1 MEAWMKSSSVTL
13 TSGKTLIKPSWH
25 RGNTDQHT
33 LPSHL
38 RFQDRTEIDTF
49 LNWHQVEAHQKRCPP
64 ANILTIQGWMRW
76 WLQTNRLD
84 WETYL
89 NLSTTHWFH
98 ILTCDA
104 TLQLDVKFSQF
115 THIAVCFICI
125 YHECT
130 LMHFSLT
137 FLNSRPCRIF
147 ETCVPNIPFLWQES
161 EFLCTQYTNVFL
173 TKLSHSYLID
183 LMKNSP
189 LKLQKQSQEVF

>member
-33 LPSHL
+33 LPKISEGSAPLPSHL

-64 ANILTIQGWMRW
+64 ANIRTIQGWMRW

-104 TLQLDVKFSQF
+104 TLQLDLHLSW
-115 THIAVCFICI
+115 
-125 YHECT
+125 
-130 LMHFSLT
+130 MHPNALLT
-137 FLNSRPCRIF
+137 YIF
-147 ETCVPNIPFLWQES
+147 ELTSMQNIWNLCSKHPFFVARKWI
-161 EFLCTQYTNVFL
+161 FMHTVY
-173 TKLSHSYLID
+173 
-183 LMKNSP
+183 
-189 LKLQKQSQEVF
+189 